1 MWTMGRIV
9 ALAIAVSWPLAART
23 EEPAASAEPIWETV
37 LLAPGR
43 VVANGRF
50 DAATPSYHE
59 RKAQEK
65 AESEAAA
72 AGDCPCDCA
81 KR

>member
-1 MWTMGRIV
+1 MRTMGWIV
-9 ALAIAVSWPLAART
+9 ALAIGVSWPLAARA
-23 EEPAASAEPIWETV
+23 EDPAPSAEPIWETV

-65 AESEAAA
+65 AEREAAA
-72 AGDCPCDCA
+72 GGDCACA
-81 KR
+81 RR